1 LTSINEQ
8 FKVSSAV
15 WNTDGVLIY
24 TTKTHLKY
32 ALVNGDQGIIK
43 SLETPIYL
51 IQANGNEII
60 AIDPEARFQKF
71 SIDREEYLFKLA
83 IRSRNAAKIDACLKN
98 YTKLGNSLISYLYKK
113 NYSAIALHM
122 VDDLRA
128 RFSLAIDSGNLE
140 VQTSFYGFINL
151 ISRLHLRH
159 VMIN

>member
-1 LTSINEQ
+1 MKRVVWSNKYTHVALLCRRTVYILNKNFNLLTSINEQ

-83 IRSRNAAKIDACLKN
+83 IRSRNAAKIDACLK
-98 YTKLGNSLISYLYKK
+98 
-113 NYSAIALHM
+113 
-122 VDDLRA
+122 
-128 RFSLAIDSGNLE
+128 
-140 VQTSFYGFINL
+140 
-151 ISRLHLRH
+151 
-159 VMIN
+159 